1 MKNNKLLIPLAI
13 AAFTSGA
20 FAADDEINYSFS
32 LKDWNHKFKQNSS
45 TTEAVNSPI
54 LSGTA
59 RKGDYF
65 ITGSSLLPTTYSFA
79 DGSQLI
85 RRDNDIALGYSINS
99 NFSLLGGKKNILV
112 RTFSTSNALSQYNIN
127 LNYLGANGFT
137 AIGEKSFLYGTYT
150 SSVSGKRTDTNV
162 SVKFSNYEA
171 GLGYVLSKDTQVT
184 LGYRS
189 QKFAFANSSSAY
201 DTTLSGLIFGVN
213 ITP

>member
-1 MKNNKLLIPLAI
+1 VKNNKLLIPLAI

-32 LKDWNHKFKQNSS
+32 LKDWNHKFKQSS
-45 TTEAVNSPI
+45 STEAVNSPI

-171 GLGYVLSKDTQVT
+171 GLGYVLSKDTQLT
-184 LGYRS
+184 LGYRN
-189 QKFAFANSSSAY
+189 QKFSFASGSAY
-201 DTTLSGLIFGVN
+201 NTTLSGLIFGVN